1 MQTNLKRSSKRKIS
15 IKKIL
20 LRGAFALLV
29 GVLIVA
35 VATIGVGVGIV
46 SAYTKTETIRTK
58 KDYDRELEALSQT
71 SYAFFREKNG
81 KTKQIGVMINPD
93 DRQLVTDLKQVSPH
107 LIDAFLAIE
116 DQDFYEHNGVVP
128 RSILRA
134 AFQQMSG
141 SDVTTGGSTLTQ
153 QLVKTHFL
161 DYKDKSLKRKSVE
174 IINAMRIEKYYDKP
188 EIFMKYMNSVF
199 FGTGAHGKNMYG
211 VNAAARGLFNKNV
224 KDLHLAQA
232 AYIAGMV
239 QRPNAYNPFRGE
251 EELQL
256 GIKRMKLV
264 LERMLEEKK
273 INKQQYEEAL
283 KFDIKKSL
291 AKPNM
296 FVNGYEK
303 YPFIITAVERE
314 AVKIL
319 KEMDQKNPNAVKRSD
334 EYYTKKV
341 RQGGLRFYTTIDEDM
356 YNKVNQA
363 AKEIDF
369 PTRTYKGGLKI
380 KEQIGAT
387 IVDNKTGEI
396 LAFYAGNFDENE
408 KDHAL
413 DTVNQPGSSI
423 KPLLVYG
430 PALNEGIIS
439 PSSVIVDEPI
449 RKAGSRSVY
458 RNADGNY
465 RGPVTATEA
474 LKKSLNIPAVK
485 IFRQLGFE
493 KGNQYLNQMNLPIHK
508 KDKGVEALALGGFTY
523 GYTVA
528 DMTGAFAM
536 IANYGKFNKAHLI
549 DRIVTADGKEIYNYK
564 RDNQP
569 KQIFSPQVAYQLI
582 KMLRQVVT
590 GGTATVIG
598 SRTYGYNVAGKT
610 GTTTSQYDLWFVG
623 FTPEISL
630 GVWSGYDYNYVGNQ
644 NLAKNAWVKIFKAA
658 AESNPELIKKGSNF
672 KDPGGSLP
680 HKCFECNK
688 KSSYGPQ
695 KKKENKKKEKREQKQ
710 DHKKREEQRPEQPQ
724 PENPHGGRRGGENEH
739 QHGSNGGNERNGGNG
754 GRSDG
759 GNNHGSDN
767 GGGGRRPGG
776 AFNGGENNSTGGPFP
791 PPPNPSLIFM

>member
-1 MQTNLKRSSKRKIS
+1 M
-15 IKKIL
+15 
-20 LRGAFALLV
+20 FALFVVFLV
-29 GVLIVA
+29 IA

-58 KDYDRELEALSQT
+58 EDFDRELESLSQT
-71 SYAFFREKNG
+71 SYAYFREKDG
-81 KTKQIGVMINPD
+81 KVKQIGIMINPD

-107 LIDAFLAIE
+107 LINAFLAIE
-116 DQDFYEHNGVVP
+116 DRDFYEHNGIVP

-174 IINAMRIEKYYDKP
+174 IINAIRIEKYYDKP
-188 EIFMKYMNSVF
+188 EIFIKYMNSVF

-211 VNAAARGLFNKNV
+211 VNAAARGLFNKKL

-264 LERMLEEKK
+264 LKRMLEEKK
-273 INKQQYEEAL
+273 ITKEQYDEAI

-319 KEMDQKNPNAVKRSD
+319 KEMDQKNPKAVKRSD
-334 EYYTKKV
+334 EYYTKMV
-341 RQGGLRFYTTIDEDM
+341 RQGGLRFYTTIDEEM
-356 YNKVNQA
+356 YNKVNEA
-363 AKEIDF
+363 AKEIDV
-369 PTRTYKGGLKI
+369 PTRTYKGGIKI

-413 DTVNQPGSSI
+413 GTVNQPGSSI

-439 PSSVIVDEPI
+439 PNSVIVDEPI
-449 RKAGSRSVY
+449 RKRGSRGVY

-465 RGPVTATEA
+465 RGPVTASEA

-493 KGNQYLNQMNLPIHK
+493 KGHQYLNKMNLPIHQR
-508 KDKGVEALALGGFTY
+508 DKGVEALALGGFTY

-536 IANYGKFNKAHLI
+536 IANYGKFNRAHLI
-549 DRIVTADGKEIYNYK
+549 DRIVTADGKEIFNYK
-564 RDNQP
+564 RDVQP
-569 KQIFSPQVAYQLI
+569 KQVFEPQVAYQLI

-590 GGTATVIG
+590 GGTATTIG
-598 SRTYGYNVAGKT
+598 ARTPGYNIAGKT

-630 GVWSGYDYNYVGNQ
+630 GVWSGYDYNYVANQ
-644 NLAKNAWVKIFKAA
+644 HLAKNAWVKIFKAA
-658 AESNPELIKKGSNF
+658 AEANPELIKKGSDF

-688 KSSYGPQ
+688 KSIYGSQ
-695 KKKENKKKEKREQKQ
+695 KKDGNKNKEKRENRNRQ
-710 DHKKREEQRPEQPQ
+710 DEPQTEPAQPQ
-724 PENPHGGRRGGENEH
+724 NPRNGGNRTGENEH
-739 QHGSNGGNERNGGNG
+739 QNGGNG
-754 GRSDG
+754 NDGTGGNGGHNGNG
-759 GNNHGSDN
+759 GNNHGSDH
-767 GGGGRRPGG
+767 GGGRRPGG
-776 AFNGGENNSTGGPFP
+776 GFTGGDNNAIGGSFP
-791 PPPNPSLIFM
+791 PSPNPGLIF

>member
-1 MQTNLKRSSKRKIS
+1 MFQSSRYGAYADKYQKVIAAKIF
-15 IKKIL
+15 IYENTTQAL
-20 LRGAFALLV
+20 FVLLV
-29 GVLIVA
+29 AFLIIS
-35 VATIGVGVGIV
+35 VATIGVGAGIV
-46 SAYTKTETIRTK
+46 SAYTKSETIRTK
-58 KDYDRELEALSQT
+58 EDYDKELEALSQT
-71 SYAFFREKNG
+71 SYAYFREKDG
-81 KTKQIGVMINPD
+81 QIKQIGVMINPD
-93 DRQLVTDLKQVSPH
+93 DRQLVTDLKQVSPY

-116 DQDFYEHNGVVP
+116 DKDFYEHNGIVP

-174 IINAMRIEKYYDKP
+174 IINAVTIEKYYDKP
-188 EIFMKYMNSVF
+188 EIFIKYMNSVF

-211 VNAAARGLFNKNV
+211 VNAAARGLFNKKL

-251 EELQL
+251 EELKL
-256 GIKRMKLV
+256 GLKRMRLV
-264 LERMLEEKK
+264 LDKMLEEKK
-273 INKQQYEEAL
+273 ITKQQYDEAI

-319 KEMDQKNPNAVKRSD
+319 KEMEQKNPDAVTRSD

-341 RQGGLRFYTTIDEDM
+341 RQGGLRFYTTIDQEM
-356 YNKVNQA
+356 YDKINQA
-363 AKEIDF
+363 AKEIEF
-369 PTRTYKGGLKI
+369 PTRTYRGIKI

-387 IVDNKTGEI
+387 VVDNRTGEI

-413 DTVNQPGSSI
+413 DTVNQPGSAI

-430 PALNEGIIS
+430 PALNEGVIS
-439 PSSVIVDEPI
+439 PNSIIIDEPI
-449 RKAGSRSVY
+449 RKAGTRSVY

-465 RGPVTATEA
+465 RGPVSATEA

-485 IFRQLGFE
+485 IYRKLGFD
-493 KGNQYLNQMNLPIHK
+493 KGNDYLKKMNLPIHK
-508 KDKGVEALALGGFTY
+508 RDEGVEALALGGFSY

-549 DRIVTADGKEIYNYK
+549 DRIVTADGKEIYNFK
-564 RDNQP
+564 RDNEPQ
-569 KQIFSPQVAYQLI
+569 QIFSPQVSYQLI

-590 GGTATVIG
+590 GGTAASSIG
-598 SRTYGYNVAGKT
+598 ARISGYNIAGKT
-610 GTTTSQYDLWFVG
+610 GTTTSQYDLWC
-623 FTPEISL
+623 
-630 GVWSGYDYNYVGNQ
+630 
-644 NLAKNAWVKIFKAA
+644 AA
-658 AESNPELIKKGSNF
+658 ASR
-672 KDPGGSLP
+672 
-680 HKCFECNK
+680 
-688 KSSYGPQ
+688 GP
-695 KKKENKKKEKREQKQ
+695 
-710 DHKKREEQRPEQPQ
+710 
-724 PENPHGGRRGGENEH
+724 
-739 QHGSNGGNERNGGNG
+739 
-754 GRSDG
+754 
-759 GNNHGSDN
+759 
-767 GGGGRRPGG
+767 
-776 AFNGGENNSTGGPFP
+776 
-791 PPPNPSLIFM
+791 

>member
-1 MQTNLKRSSKRKIS
+1 M
-15 IKKIL
+15 
-20 LRGAFALLV
+20 LLV
-29 GVLIVA
+29 VA
-35 VATIGVGVGIV
+35 VATVGIGAGIV
-46 SAYTKTETIRTK
+46 SAYTKSETIRTK
-58 KDYDRELEALSQT
+58 EDYDRELEALSQT
-71 SYAFFREKNG
+71 SYAYFREKDG

-93 DRQLVTDLKQVSPH
+93 DRQLVTDLKQVSPY
-107 LIDAFLAIE
+107 LINAFLSIE
-116 DQDFYEHNGVVP
+116 DKDFYEHNGIVP

-174 IINAMRIEKYYDKP
+174 IINAMRLEKYYNKP

-199 FGTGAHGKNMYG
+199 FGSGAHGKNMYG
-211 VNAAARGLFNKNV
+211 VNAAARGLFNKKLN
-224 KDLHLAQA
+224 DLHLAQA

-251 EELQL
+251 EELKFGL
-256 GIKRMKLV
+256 ERMKLV
-264 LERMLEEKK
+264 LDKMLEEKK
-273 INKQQYEEAL
+273 ITKQQYDEAI

-296 FVNGYEK
+296 FVNGYEE

-319 KEMDQKNPNAVKRSD
+319 KEMDQKDPKAITRSD

-341 RQGGLRFYTTIDEDM
+341 RQGGLRFYTTIDQDM
-356 YNKVNQA
+356 YNKVNQV
-363 AKEIDF
+363 AKEIEV
-369 PTRTYKGGLKI
+369 PTRTYRGGIKI

-413 DTVNQPGSSI
+413 DTVNQPGSAI

-430 PALNEGIIS
+430 PALNEGVIS
-439 PSSVIVDEPI
+439 PSSIIIDEPT

-485 IFRQLGFE
+485 IYRQLGFE
-493 KGNQYLNQMNLPIHK
+493 KGNDYLKQMNLPPHN

-536 IANYGKFNKAHLI
+536 IANYGKFNRAHLI
-549 DRIVTADGKEIYNYK
+549 DRIVTADGKEIYNFQ
-564 RDNQP
+564 RDSGS
-569 KQIFSPQVAYQLI
+569 KQILSPQVSYQLI

-590 GGTATVIG
+590 GGTGTSIG

-610 GTTTSQYDLWFVG
+610 GTTTSQFDLWFVG

-644 NLAKNAWVKIFKAA
+644 NLAKNVWVKIFKAA

-680 HKCFECNK
+680 NKCFECNK
-688 KSSYGPQ
+688 KSKYSAP
-695 KKKENKKKEKREQKQ
+695 KKKDGEKKRREQNPQ
-710 DHKKREEQRPEQPQ
+710 QRNRDGRHSNERRNDPPRQQVPRD
-724 PENPHGGRRGGENEH
+724 ENNGNRGNGNGNSNGNGNEGNGGNNNGPTDGGGRRGG
-739 QHGSNGGNERNGGNG
+739 GV
-754 GRSDG
+754 SDG
-759 GNNHGSDN
+759 GND
-767 GGGGRRPGG
+767 
-776 AFNGGENNSTGGPFP
+776 STTGPILP
-791 PPPNPSLIFM
+791 PPETPPNFQT